1 MTYDVHAVREQFPT
15 LKEKIHGKSLVYLDS
30 AATALKPMSVI
41 NAVTDHYARG
51 TSNVH
56 RGIHFLSDQATAAF
70 ESARER
76 VRSFLNAGENEI
88 VFTHGTTES
97 INIVA
102 SGLQSRLSSDDE
114 ILVTELEHHSNF
126 VPWQMLAQKTGA
138 KLKVATVL
146 EDGSLNLE
154 SFRQLLSSKT
164 KIVAVTALSNTV
176 GCYVDI
182 AEIVTLSHKF
192 GAEVLVDAAQAVSNI
207 KIDVKNWDCD
217 YLAFSGHKLFGPTGI
232 GILYGKNKKLN
243 ALSPLFGGG
252 GMIQKV
258 SAEDTTY
265 LDAPFRFEA
274 GTPHIAGAIGLR
286 AAIDFVESLSLKAIH
301 DYEADLT
308 GYARERLLSVDGIQI
323 LGQEKHHGP
332 ILSFNIKN
340 LHPQDVGAILD
351 QEGVA
356 VRTGHHCTQP
366 LLRKLGLT
374 STVRASLS
382 IYSIQDDVDRLASAL
397 AKAIK
402 MLG

>member
-1 MTYDVHAVREQFPT
+1 MYDVQAVREQFPT
-15 LKEKIHGKSLVYLDS
+15 LNEKIRGKSLVYLDS
-30 AATALKPMSVI
+30 AATALKPISVI
-41 NAVTDHYARG
+41 KAVSDHYMRG

-97 INIVA
+97 INVVA
-102 SGLQSRLSSDDE
+102 AGLQGRISPDDE

-126 VPWQMLAQKTGA
+126 VPWQMLAKKTGA
-138 KLKVATVL
+138 KLKVAAVL
-146 EDGSLNLE
+146 EDGSLNFE
-154 SFRQLLSSKT
+154 SFKKLLNSKT

-182 AEIVTLSHKF
+182 AEITALAHKF
-192 GAEVLVDAAQAVSNI
+192 GAEVIVDAAQAVSNF
-207 KIDVKNWDCD
+207 KIDVKNWGCD

-232 GILYGKNKKLN
+232 GILYGKNEKLN

-258 SAEDTTY
+258 SAEETTY

-274 GTPHIAGAIGLR
+274 GTPHIAGAIGLH
-286 AAIDFVESLSLKAIH
+286 AAIDFLENLNLESVHK
-301 DYEADLT
+301 YEADLT
-308 GYARERLLSVDGIQI
+308 SYALEKLLSIDGIKM
-323 LGQEKHHGP
+323 LGQKEHHGP
-332 ILSFNIKN
+332 ILSFNIKD
-340 LHPQDVGAILD
+340 LHPQDIGSILD

-366 LLRKLGLT
+366 LLRRLGLT

-382 IYSIQDDVDRLASAL
+382 IYSVRDDVDRLVSAL
-397 AKAIK
+397 TKAIK
-402 MLG
+402 MLS